1 MLWSRGCKEDYIRMK
16 DAERKVNKMKEYEG
30 AQIKVIEML
39 IQETLKKEHSTNNE
53 NERCRATL
61 VAMINVLGI
70 LDYSVMVYHPNIQLT
85 KVRVR
90 KRG

>member
-1 MLWSRGCKEDYIRMK
+1 
-16 DAERKVNKMKEYEG
+16 MKEYEEV
-30 AQIKVIEML
+30 QIKVLEML

-53 NERCRATL
+53 IERERCRATL
-61 VAMINVLGI
+61 VAIINVLGI
-70 LDYSVMVYHPNIQLT
+70 LDYSVMVYHHPNIQLT